1 MSPRTA
7 FARQPSITQWSAS
20 LPATPSAAAKLY
32 ALAVRLAAENQE
44 LANRGLTPKD
54 FWALETDISLTD
66 HVPARVRKRTRSA
79 GVPVG
84 AATTGRLRD
93 LVGRGLWVLALCP
106 LASLMGLWSH
116 MGVDANARSLTGITP
131 QALVSTGLV
140 AVSLWLVALGA
151 AWGSTL
157 LSPSLRHVLPTACL
171 TLSALMLT
179 GIFWTV
185 GLSVT
190 HFALQ
195 WPVIG
200 AFGSLGG
207 LLGLVLWLR
216 ALSLALRGFSSF
228 R

>member
-1 MSPRTA
+1 MSHRTA
-7 FARQPSITQWSAS
+7 FARPPSTPQWSTS

-32 ALAVRLAAENQE
+32 ALAIRLAAENQE

-66 HVPARVRKRTRSA
+66 HVPARVRKCPRSA

-93 LVGRGLWVLALCP
+93 LVGRGLWVLAMGP

-116 MGVDANARSLTGITP
+116 MGIDAHARSLTGITP
-131 QALVSTGLV
+131 EALVSTGLV
-140 AVSLWLVALGA
+140 AVTLWLAALGT
-151 AWGSTL
+151 AWASSL
-157 LSPSLRHVLPTACL
+157 LAPSLRCSLPTACL

-179 GIFWTV
+179 GVFWTV
-185 GLSVT
+185 GLSVA

-195 WPVIG
+195 WPVLG
-200 AFGSLGG
+200 ALGSLGG

-216 ALSLALRGFSSF
+216 ALSLALRGLTSF